1 MKAQSSIK
9 YGISF
14 LFALMLFSYG
24 CSGGPR
30 TTAKTYVVEIKDM
43 QFQPAQ
49 LTVNKGD
56 TVVWINKDIVPHDVT
71 EVNKAWASPLLKSEE
86 SWQKVITKSESY
98 YCSIHLI
105 MKGELIVE

>member
-1 MKAQSSIK
+1 MKAHSFTIS
-9 YGISF
+9 GISF

-24 CSGGPR
+24 CSGGPK
-30 TTAKTYVVEIKDM
+30 TAPKTYVVEIKDM

-56 TVVWINKDIVPHDVT
+56 TVVWINKDIVLHDVT
-71 EVNKAWASPLLKSEE
+71 EINKAWASPPLPQDAEWK
-86 SWQKVITKSESY
+86 KVITKSESY
-98 YCSIHLI
+98 FCSIHMV